1 LCVQSRPNRCRSCG
15 GWAGG
20 SELLLAAPRKSG
32 AMPRYRLK
40 TSIAAIYDKLGDS
53 LVRVTLPAGALLTES
68 SQPSGTVIGMIG
80 VYWEGRHYSVH
91 LRDLLRNGER
101 VQSA

>member
-1 LCVQSRPNRCRSCG
+1 
-15 GWAGG
+15 
-20 SELLLAAPRKSG
+20 
-32 AMPRYRLK
+32 MPRYRLT

-53 LVRVTLPAGALLTES
+53 LVRVTLPVGAVLTES

-91 LRDLLRNGER
+91 LRDLIRNGER
-101 VQSA
+101 VSVA